1 MTQGGNGPS
10 LENQLLEF
18 LYASPTGLLE
28 FSADGTIGLINP
40 TAMQLIMTANQATD
54 GSNFFSAMEHCAP
67 DLRNLANRFPREN
80 GTVCG
85 GHRIFIRPARGGED
99 AHVLSCTMVKLNAN
113 RFVVNLEDV
122 STHVAQEMRL
132 RQAETWFGS
141 LIDDVNDFAVIALD
155 AAGKIERMNPS
166 AERQTGFSQI
176 DAVGQSLAMLRPTNA
191 PSLLLE
197 AAKRNGWA
205 LEEGWLKCAT
215 GSAYWCQTLLAV
227 RSESDEGVSGYT
239 AVLRKVTR
247 KDTSAETLRL
257 RLTTDHLTGAY
268 NRAYFFE
275 KGEAEW
281 AQARRHGQALS
292 VIVMD
297 VDFFKRVN
305 DTHGH
310 PAGDAALAGITQ
322 ACGNRLR
329 QKDIMARVGG
339 EEFCILLPSTDL
351 AGAMDLAER
360 LRAAVAACE
369 IVHGVACFFCTAS
382 FGCATASANVPT
394 LGSLL
399 AQADAALYAA
409 KSGGRNRVVSVSQ
422 ADCSVQ
428 FQSINSSILCGG

>member
-1 MTQGGNGPS
+1 MTTPSCDGPS

-40 TAMQLIMTANQATD
+40 TAMQLIMAANQATD

-67 DLRNLANRFPREN
+67 DLRNLVYRFPGEN

-99 AHVLSCTMVKLNAN
+99 ACVLSCTMVKLGAN
-113 RFVVNLEDV
+113 RFVVNLENV
-122 STHVAQEMRL
+122 STQVAQELRL

-141 LIDDVNDFAVIALD
+141 LLDDVNDFAVIALD

-166 AERQTGFSQI
+166 AERQTGFSQAA
-176 DAVGQSLAMLRPTNA
+176 AVGQSLAMLRPANA
-191 PSLLLE
+191 TSLLLE
-197 AAKRNGWA
+197 AAKQNGWA
-205 LEEGWLKCAT
+205 LDEGWFKSAA
-215 GSAYWCQTLLAV
+215 GSAYWCQTLVAV

-239 AVLRKVTR
+239 AVLREVAR

-275 KGEAEW
+275 TGEREW
-281 AQARRHGQALS
+281 AHACRHEQALS
-292 VIVMD
+292 VIAMD
-297 VDFFKRVN
+297 VDFFKCVN

-310 PAGDAALAGITQ
+310 PAGDAALAGIAQ
-322 ACGNRLR
+322 ACRNRLR
-329 QKDIMARVGG
+329 TGDVMARLGG
-339 EEFCILLPSTDL
+339 EEFCVLLPATDL
-351 AGAMDLAER
+351 AAAVELAER

-369 IVHGVACFFCTAS
+369 IVQGAARFSCTAS
-382 FGCATASANVPT
+382 FGCATAAPNVPT
-394 LGSLL
+394 LSLL
-399 AQADAALYAA
+399 MAQADAALYAA
-409 KSGGRNRVVSVSQ
+409 KSGGRNRVVSVAQ

-428 FQSINSSILCGG
+428 LQPA